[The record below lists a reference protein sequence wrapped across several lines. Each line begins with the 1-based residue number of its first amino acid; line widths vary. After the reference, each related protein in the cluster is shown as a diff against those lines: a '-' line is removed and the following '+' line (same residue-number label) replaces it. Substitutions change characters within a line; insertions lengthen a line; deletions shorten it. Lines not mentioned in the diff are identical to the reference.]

1 MCILNL
7 KDATSC
13 SHLTRKIRTLRG
25 MSSSNFSAAS
35 SRFVELERSRW
46 SRLATEISV
55 PLSEE
60 ELEALRGLGEPVD
73 FDEVRQIYL
82 PISRLLNLYVNAAS
96 SLNHMTNDFLQA
108 SHRRVPFIIG
118 VAGSVA
124 VGKST
129 TARLLQALLR
139 RWPSTPKVQ
148 LVTTDGFLYPNAEL
162 QRRGIMHRKGFP
174 ESYDRRAL
182 LQFVSDIK
190 SGVPVVR
197 APKYSHL
204 YYDILPDE
212 QIEVTT
218 PDVLILEGLNVLAP
232 AGTEGPETSD
242 LTLSDFFD
250 FSIYVDANTKDIQR
264 WYVNRFLTLRS
275 SAFTNP
281 GSYFKR
287 YAELSDDQAI
297 ELATGIWKTVNEPN
311 LVQNVLPTR
320 ARAHLI
326 LQKGSDHKVAQV
338 LLRKN

>member
-1 MCILNL
+1 MGTSVFSRRALLTAASAVSGSWVLSACGSQEPQTSGNTS
-7 KDATSC
+7 ATASTTP
-13 SHLTRKIRTLRG
+13 SATGTTSPASV
-25 MSSSNFSAAS
+25 SSS
-35 SRFVELERSRW
+35 L
-46 SRLATEISV
+46 
-55 PLSEE
+55 
-60 ELEALRGLGEPVD
+60 
-73 FDEVRQIYL
+73 
-82 PISRLLNLYVNAAS
+82 
-96 SLNHMTNDFLQA
+96 
-108 SHRRVPFIIG
+108 
-118 VAGSVA
+118 
-124 VGKST
+124 
-129 TARLLQALLR
+129 TA
-139 RWPSTPKVQ
+139 TPKVQ

-281 GSYFKR
+281 DSYFKR